1 VSHVRL
7 PETPGMAAIAQLIGG
22 APRLHVQHG
31 QATVLEAAVEPGRLE
46 HTAHAM
52 AGLDARLA
60 DLFAVEEDGRIVLRL
75 VYAVDVGG
83 PYVVIASPAPD
94 DRDYAPLSDI
104 APAAFTEECEIYEQ
118 YGVRPEGGKPL
129 NRVVMPP
136 HAEDTFPRRSGRHPE
151 PADVRA
157 PHHVH
162 GEAFEFPFGPV
173 RAAGWESLY
182 MGLVTTGEEVLDLYL
197 FHWHKHR
204 GAERRLQGL
213 HVEKAARL
221 VERTDG
227 LSAVGNGLAFC
238 RAVEAATGLEPPP
251 EATAARA
258 IALELER
265 LYNHAAAIA
274 MLCQTTGLSVG
285 QAQAEIALEQLLRL
299 NLAAF
304 GHRYLFDVLAVG
316 GVLRGPEPD
325 AVRRGLAAAC
335 DELYRV
341 AEALFGTNS
350 HVDRLEATGTVTV
363 EAARRLALVGPVARA
378 SGSAIDCRRDH
389 PYPPYDAVEVR
400 VPVRELGDVLARMQV
415 FVEEVV
421 ESRRLIDVL
430 LDAAGAGVASPQPN
444 GGAALGWAES
454 PRGESLAWVSVA
466 ADGTVESVRLR
477 PAAVRN
483 WRAFDDAARSQ
494 NVFTDIPIIEASFWL
509 TVAGFAR

>member
-1 VSHVRL
+1 VNDARL
-7 PETPGMAAIAQLIGG
+7 AETPGMAAIAALIDGV
-22 APRLHVQHG
+22 PRVHVERG
-31 QATVLEAAVEPGRLE
+31 QATVVEATAEPDQLER
-46 HTAHAM
+46 TAHAM
-52 AGLDARLA
+52 AGLDGRLA
-60 DLFAVEEDGRIVLRL
+60 DLFAVGEDGRVVLRL

-118 YGVRPEGGKPL
+118 YGVRPQGGKPL

-173 RAAGWESLY
+173 RVAGWESLY

-213 HVEKAARL
+213 RVEKALRL
-221 VERTDG
+221 IERTEG
-227 LSAVGNGLAFC
+227 LSAVGNGLAYC
-238 RAVEAATGLEPPP
+238 RAVEAAMGIETPP
-251 EATAARA
+251 EASAARA

-299 NLAAF
+299 NLATF

-316 GVLRGPEPD
+316 GVLRAPDRD
-325 AVRRGLAAAC
+325 AVRSALGPAC
-335 DELYRV
+335 DELCRV
-341 AEALFGTNS
+341 AEALFSTNS
-350 HVDRLEATGTVTV
+350 HVDRLEATGTVTA
-363 EAARRLALVGPVARA
+363 EEARRLALVGPVARA

-389 PYPPYDAVEVR
+389 PYPPYDAVEVH
-400 VPVRELGDVLARMQV
+400 VPVRETGDVLARMQV
-415 FVEEVV
+415 FVEEVA
-421 ESRRLIDVL
+421 ESRRLIGLL
-430 LDAAGAGVASPQPN
+430 LDDAGSALAPPPSQ

-454 PRGESLAWVSVA
+454 PRGESLVWVSVA
-466 ADGTVESVRLR
+466 EGGTIESVRLR

>member
-1 VSHVRL
+1 MNDARL
-7 PETPGMAAIAQLIGG
+7 AETPGMAALAALIDGL
-22 APRLHVQHG
+22 PRVHVKRG
-31 QATVLEAAVEPGRLE
+31 QATVVEANTASDRLE
-46 HTAHAM
+46 QTAHAM

-60 DLFAVEEDGRIVLRL
+60 DLFAVEEDGRIMLRL

-118 YGVRPEGGKPL
+118 YGVRPQGGKPL

-136 HAEDTFPRRSGRHPE
+136 HAEDTFPRRAGRHPQ

-173 RAAGWESLY
+173 RVAGWESLY

-204 GAERRLQGL
+204 GAERRLQGMN
-213 HVEKAARL
+213 VDAALRL

-238 RAVEAATGLEPPP
+238 RAVEAAMGIEPAP
-251 EATAARA
+251 EPAASRA

-265 LYNHAAAIA
+265 LYNHTAAIA
-274 MLCQTTGLSVG
+274 MLCQTTGLAVG

-316 GVLRGPEPD
+316 GVLRAPD
-325 AVRRGLAAAC
+325 RAAVRASLGAAC
-335 DELYRV
+335 DELHRV
-341 AEALFGTNS
+341 AEALFNTNS
-350 HVDRLEATGTVTV
+350 HVDRLEATGTVTA

-378 SGSAIDCRRDH
+378 SGSAIDSRRDH
-389 PYPPYDAVEVR
+389 AYPPYDAVEVR
-400 VPVRELGDVLARMQV
+400 VPVRERGDVLARMQV
-415 FVEEVV
+415 FVEEV
-421 ESRRLIDVL
+421 EEARRLIELL
-430 LDAAGAGVASPQPN
+430 LDDSGAAGAPRPH

-454 PRGESLAWVSVA
+454 PRGESLVWVSVD
-466 ADGTVESVRLR
+466 ADGTIENVRLR